1 MSDKPL
7 ELLDLVTPDHKAMDI
22 AHKWHT
28 WDRDRQ
34 VWKNEKVEI
43 RKYIFATD
51 TSTTTNQSLPW
62 KNSTHIPKL
71 CQIRDNLNANYNAS
85 LFPKSKWV
93 IWEGKDKL
101 DEDNNKKQAIK
112 DYMAWVISQKRF
124 RDEIS
129 KLILDYIDYGNA
141 IATTEWVDE
150 STQGEDGV
158 IKPGYVGPVVKRI
171 NPLDIVAN
179 PVASSFNNSPKII
192 RSLMTKGEAK
202 RILEQL
208 TSTPEQKEIA
218 KEVWKYMMEF
228 RSSAYSAAGDFKE
241 LDEFFYVDGFESYKE
256 YLGSDYVELLTFM
269 GDYYEHETDTFY
281 KNHMIVVMDRCK
293 VIVDKQHPV
302 RSGQVPIRHSGWRV
316 RQDNIWA
323 MGPLDNLVGMQ
334 YRIDHVENM
343 KADIFDLTTYPP
355 LKVKGIVEDFEWG
368 PFERIFVDGDGDV
381 EIMSPDVNVLQANI
395 EIQAYE
401 DRMEEMAGSPKEAAG
416 FRTPGEKT
424 AYEVQRLENAA
435 SRIFQAKIRQFE
447 EQIIESV
454 LNDML
459 SLARDNLTSETIRVI
474 DDEFKSSSFRKITK
488 KDLSAQ
494 GTLKPVAAR
503 HFAERAEL
511 VQNLNNFFSSPVG
524 QDPSVLNHFS
534 TIKIAKMFEEI
545 LDLQD
550 YEVVQ
555 ENVRLS
561 EQADS
566 QRVANVH
573 EEEVLTEAGTP
584 AGIAEDDF
592 DE

>member
-1 MSDKPL
+1 
-7 ELLDLVTPDHKAMDI
+7 
-22 AHKWHT
+22 
-28 WDRDRQ
+28 
-34 VWKNEKVEI
+34 
-43 RKYIFATD
+43 
-51 TSTTTNQSLPW
+51 
-62 KNSTHIPKL
+62 
-71 CQIRDNLNANYNAS
+71 
-85 LFPKSKWV
+85 
-93 IWEGKDKL
+93 
-101 DEDNNKKQAIK
+101 
-112 DYMAWVISQKRF
+112 
-124 RDEIS
+124 
-129 KLILDYIDYGNA
+129 
-141 IATTEWVDE
+141 
-150 STQGEDGV
+150 
-158 IKPGYVGPVVKRI
+158 
-171 NPLDIVAN
+171 
-179 PVASSFNNSPKII
+179 
-192 RSLMTKGEAK
+192 
-202 RILEQL
+202 
-208 TSTPEQKEIA
+208 
-218 KEVWKYMMEF
+218 
-228 RSSAYSAAGDFKE
+228 
-241 LDEFFYVDGFESYKE
+241 
-256 YLGSDYVELLTFM
+256 
-269 GDYYEHETDTFY
+269 
-281 KNHMIVVMDRCK
+281 
-293 VIVDKQHPV
+293 
-302 RSGQVPIRHSGWRV
+302 
-316 RQDNIWA
+316 
-323 MGPLDNLVGMQ
+323 
-334 YRIDHVENM
+334 M